1 MLSRERDS
9 ASASSEPGEPR
20 ESFAGRFSY
29 KRLIGLFLQLPIV
42 VFILLEMLSLA
53 YIWQTYV
60 VHGRIFEMELD
71 EHQQGQLLQSMQ
83 NYLLSIFAFIGIWC
97 QGLYSISY
105 GLLGLLGWALA
116 FLTFGDD
123 STEMAFDALCH
134 LYATRTNGEAV
145 EPFAFSRG
153 NKLYETLL
161 VKVVVQTAYM
171 GFVFLSTKAIRLALG
186 VYPAIWWRRPRGSFT
201 FSAPTARA
209 LPNRSG
215 DAARP
220 FRLTL
225 QSSRPTSEASSPSAG
240 RRSGRT
246 RRSRSWANS
255 WMNISSR

>member
-9 ASASSEPGEPR
+9 ASDSSEPGEPR
-20 ESFAGRFSY
+20 EPFAGGFSY

-97 QGLYSISY
+97 LGLYSFTY
-105 GLLGLLGWALA
+105 GLLGLFGWGLA

-134 LYATRTNGEAV
+134 LYATMTNGEAV

-153 NKLYETLL
+153 NKLNETLL
-161 VKVVVQTAYM
+161 VKVVVQAVYM
-171 GFVFLSTKAIRLALG
+171 GFVFLYYDSNKTRANSQG
-186 VYPAIWWRRPRGSFT
+186 TSEPFWRRRE
-201 FSAPTARA
+201 A
-209 LPNRSG
+209 LPPN
-215 DAARP
+215 P
-220 FRLTL
+220 PK
-225 QSSRPTSEASSPSAG
+225 QSSYLGGFLSKCRAEIRKDETKQKLG
-240 RRSGRT
+240 
-246 RRSRSWANS
+246 
-255 WMNISSR
+255 

>member
-71 EHQQGQLLQSMQ
+71 EYQQGQLLQSMQ
-83 NYLLSIFAFIGIWC
+83 NYFLSIFAFIGIWC

-161 VKVVVQTAYM
+161 VKVVVQTVYM
-171 GFVFLSTKAIRLALG
+171 GFVFLYYDSNKTRSWSLPSDLVEEAQGEFQVFSANSQG
-186 VYPAIWWRRPRGSFT
+186 TSEPFWRRRE
-201 FSAPTARA
+201 A
-209 LPNRSG
+209 LPPN
-215 DAARP
+215 P
-220 FRLTL
+220 PKE
-225 QSSRPTSEASSPSAG
+225 SSYLRGFLSKCRVEIRKDETKQKLG
-240 RRSGRT
+240 
-246 RRSRSWANS
+246 
-255 WMNISSR
+255 